1 VPKSDI
7 AIAFASVVKKHR
19 NAKGMSQELL
29 AEKAD
34 VHPIYIGYIERSVR
48 NPTIKIAKAIA
59 NALGLSLAEMIAE
72 AEQIQKKRSG

>member
-1 VPKSDI
+1 VPNSDI

-19 NAKGMSQELL
+19 KAKGMSQELL

-59 NALGLSLAEMIAE
+59 NALGVSLAEMIAE
-72 AEQIQKKRSG
+72 AEQIQKKRF